1 MARRTSSMVS
11 ERQPHEPIWP
21 TFFNISYTAEC
32 LFKFLTTCTWICSNT
47 FQTDCSQ
54 ELLHLHITQ
63 STASVMCF
71 QLVQVSIFRQI
82 TSKMFCLAE
91 SIQVKNTQLPSSL
104 PGSLTLIC
112 VGSVHALHFLQY
124 LICRIRQIDTVAQRL
139 THLSL
144 SIRTRQTQTN
154 RIIRKKD
161 FRFYQCFAIDMVE
174 TAYNL
179 TCLFNHR
186 FLVFSHR
193 NSSSLECCNIGSLAD
208 RISKKPT
215 GILVSKLRIWISVF
229 TVGLRCKRDTVTKSI
244 K

>member
-1 MARRTSSMVS
+1 
-11 ERQPHEPIWP
+11 
-21 TFFNISYTAEC
+21 
-32 LFKFLTTCTWICSNT
+32 
-47 FQTDCSQ
+47 
-54 ELLHLHITQ
+54 
-63 STASVMCF
+63 
-71 QLVQVSIFRQI
+71 
-82 TSKMFCLAE
+82 MFCLAE
-91 SIQVKNTQLPSSL
+91 SIQVSKHTVTFQF
-104 PGSLTLIC
+104 TRIAYFDMC
-112 VGSVHALHFLQY
+112 RVSVHALHFLQY

-144 SIRTRQTQTN
+144 SVRTRQTQTC

-208 RISKKPT
+208 RIGKETCFEVTHLDFSLHRRITLQARYGYQIHK
-215 GILVSKLRIWISVF
+215 IEAQFIEFRNLRLNKD
-229 TVGLRCKRDTVTKSI
+229 G
-244 K
+244 